1 MTAPVSLYRLASDLG
16 VALSPYAR
24 RALRAE
30 PADQMPRTPADL
42 LAEIEAAA
50 RIATTYNQ
58 DGETK

>member
-16 VALSPYAR
+16 IPLSPYAR

-30 PADQMPRTPADL
+30 PADQMPRTPA
-42 LAEIEAAA
+42 EIEAAA